1 MCARRPRSPAA
12 TGLAGSAAVP
22 GGRGGVLRRSAGST
36 VPSVPRQTRT
46 WKQRCVLALNIG
58 LAVTCLIAAGGI
70 GWAYNEASA
79 LPRIDVSAALS
90 APVPSGEPENIL
102 LVGIDDGMGLDSND
116 PVLTGRSATLN
127 TDTIMILRVDPNN
140 QKAAMVSL
148 PRDLYVNLAG
158 GGKGRINEALALGGP
173 QRLIETIKQDF
184 NIPINHYA
192 MVNFAGF
199 RSVVAAVGGV
209 PIYFQY
215 PSRDQW
221 TGLFQYDPGCVT
233 LDGDQALAYA
243 RSRHFEIQRTRNRW
257 QEDPSS
263 DFGRIKRQ
271 QEFIRAAL
279 RKAVSK
285 GARNPFV
292 LRDLLS
298 FAQKSV
304 TLDTSFSIQSLVD
317 LGAQFRSFDPDS
329 LVTYTPPADGTMVGA
344 MSVLLLQ
351 ESAAQPIFD
360 IFRGTAPIVDP
371 TVPTTTVPGPGPS
384 TTVTP
389 GSTVSPSTTIAPS
402 TTTTLGDFVPQTP
415 QGGTCL

>member
-1 MCARRPRSPAA
+1 MCVWALSLLLQRRPRD
-12 TGLAGSAAVP
+12 G
-22 GGRGGVLRRSAGST
+22 GGVSLLRVGSN
-36 VPSVPRQTRT
+36 VPSVQKARRS
-46 WKQRCVLALNIG
+46 WKQRLVLALNMG
-58 LAVTCLIAAGGI
+58 LALTCLIAAGGI
-70 GWAYNEASA
+70 GWAYSQASA

-90 APVPSGEPENIL
+90 APVAPGEPENIL
-102 LVGIDDGMGLDSND
+102 LVGVDDGSGLDSND
-116 PVLTGRSATLN
+116 PVLTGRSSTLN
-127 TDTIMILRVDPNN
+127 TDTIIILRVDPKN
-140 QKAAMVSL
+140 QQAAMVSL

-184 NIPINHYA
+184 NVPINHYA

-199 RSVVAAVGGV
+199 RSVVSAVGGV

-233 LDGDQALAYA
+233 LDGEQALAYA
-243 RSRHFEIQRTRNRW
+243 RSRHFEIQRTAKRW

-271 QEFIRAAL
+271 QQFIKAAL

-292 LRDLLS
+292 LRDLLT
-298 FAQKSV
+298 FAQKNV
-304 TLDTSFSIQSLVD
+304 TLDTAFSIQSLVD
-317 LGAQFRSFDPDS
+317 LGTQFRSFNPDS
-329 LVTYTPPADGTMVGA
+329 LMTYTPPADGTMVGA

-351 ESAAQPIFD
+351 ETASQPILD
-360 IFRGTAPIVDP
+360 IFRGLAPIMDP
-371 TVPTTTVPGPGPS
+371 TIPTTTVPAPPSSSTVVPGGGGGS
-384 TTVTP
+384 TT
-389 GSTVSPSTTIAPS
+389 TVPKTS

-415 QGGTCL
+415 PGGTCL